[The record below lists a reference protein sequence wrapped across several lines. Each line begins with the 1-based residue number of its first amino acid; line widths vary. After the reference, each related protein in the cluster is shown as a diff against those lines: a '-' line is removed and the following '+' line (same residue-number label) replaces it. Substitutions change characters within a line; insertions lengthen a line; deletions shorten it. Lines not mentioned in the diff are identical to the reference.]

1 MELISIIVPIYN
13 IEKYI
18 EECIKSILCQTYSK
32 IEILLINDGSTDRSG
47 EICQNYAQ
55 IDSRVKVFIKENGG
69 LSSARNYGMEYA
81 RGDYYL
87 FVDGDDTIEEDMCQI
102 LLEILKKEKA
112 EIVISSMHR
121 GEGKRKKGKIQR
133 YNSESAIKQMLKEKT
148 FNTSAWGKLF
158 RKEVFDG
165 IYFPEHKIYEDLAT
179 IYKVFHKAEK
189 IIFYNVPL
197 YYYRKREGSIMQQ
210 PFHEKKLDMIGISKE
225 QIEFLKEF
233 YPGLERVAY
242 NRLVRYCISF
252 FKELAQSGE
261 RENKAVLVLQHYI
274 KQGYPYYLFSGYK
287 ITSKMFGLMVCWNYR
302 IACKIYGYFGM
313 EWKWIIK

>member
-55 IDSRVKVFIKENGG
+55 IDSRIKVLIKENGG
-69 LSSARNYGMEYA
+69 LSSARNYGIKHA
-81 RGDYYL
+81 AGDYYL
-87 FVDGDDTIEEDMCQI
+87 FVDGDDTIEKDMCQI
-102 LLEILKKEKA
+102 LLNLLKKKKA
-112 EIVISSMHR
+112 EIAISSMYR
-121 GEGKRKKGKIQR
+121 GEKKVKKERIQK
-133 YNSESAIKQMLKEKT
+133 YTPKSAIKQMLKEKT
-148 FNTSAWGKLF
+148 FNTSACGKLF
-158 RKEVFDG
+158 QKEVFNG
-165 IYFPEHKIYEDLAT
+165 IWFPEDKIYEDLAT

-210 PFHEKKLDMIGISKE
+210 RFHKKKLDIIGISKE

-233 YPGLERVAY
+233 YPGLERISY

-252 FKELAQSGE
+252 LKELAQNGDI
-261 RENKAVLVLQHYI
+261 ENEAVCILQNYI

-287 ITSKMFGLMVCWNYR
+287 ITSKMFGLMVCWDYR
-302 IACKIYGYFGM
+302 VACKIYGYFGM